1 MRRCAQLLRHA
12 GSTPLCRRRPV
23 PHSGEENDAV
33 EQLKRITRTRTRQW
47 SEGDNL
53 TTCNSLLAALPQL
66 EAQGC
71 NVGPRCY
78 NLVVH
83 YMLQHHRLLLAG
95 DLLRAMKER
104 GVPAN
109 GRTHEL
115 EGIWTAKK
123 HGGAA
128 AQAYIDSLPDK
139 RATPLVYQ
147 AALDSLE
154 PQESVKML
162 RAMEEQSMRPSIVH
176 YNKVLKR
183 VPMHVA
189 AEVLQMMRQN
199 NLVPDVDTYGSLISA
214 AKDDVE
220 QGEAIFTLMQKRGVR
235 PKPRSFKVLMNVYKN
250 KGDYKGAQQVM
261 KRMSEAGY
269 EADTYTYGIL
279 MKAALLA
286 TSESVVQEVERLYAE
301 AELMGCFSQ
310 ILAARLME
318 AYMEARERDKAE
330 ELLQRLG
337 VEGVRIHPAIR
348 SNYEEL
354 LRRCGVSGAAKE
366 VCVP

>member
-1 MRRCAQLLRHA
+1 M
-12 GSTPLCRRRPV
+12 
-23 PHSGEENDAV
+23 

-47 SEGDNL
+47 SENDNL
-53 TTCNSLLAALPQL
+53 NTCHSLLAALPQL

-71 NVGPRCY
+71 SVGPRCF

-95 DLLRAMKER
+95 NLLRDMKEK

-128 AQAYIDSLPDK
+128 VQAYIDSLPDK
-139 RATPLVYQ
+139 RTTPLVYQ
-147 AALDSLE
+147 AALDALE
-154 PQESVKML
+154 PRESVKML
-162 RAMEEQSMRPSIVH
+162 RAMEDQSMQPSIVH

-199 NLVPDVDTYGSLISA
+199 NLVPDADTYGSLISA

-220 QGEAIFTLMQKRGVR
+220 VWEGSVR
-235 PKPRSFKVLMNVYKN
+235 SGGMRCFVFVRWCILPLFSHR
-250 KGDYKGAQQVM
+250 AQL
-261 KRMSEAGY
+261 
-269 EADTYTYGIL
+269 T
-279 MKAALLA
+279 
-286 TSESVVQEVERLYAE
+286 
-301 AELMGCFSQ
+301 
-310 ILAARLME
+310 
-318 AYMEARERDKAE
+318 
-330 ELLQRLG
+330 
-337 VEGVRIHPAIR
+337 
-348 SNYEEL
+348 
-354 LRRCGVSGAAKE
+354 
-366 VCVP
+366 